1 MSYFKHKV
9 YAARGEGGE
18 NLVTLGDNVPFVER
32 LLDPSISE
40 TQLKSEV
47 WQTILDL
54 GLWDD
59 IEGQKVDE
67 KFHLRK
73 IKGAL
78 TNVIYEAIYDNKHSI
93 LLRIFGAKLEAIVDR
108 SYEIT
113 VLQRL
118 QDANLK
124 GPRIVGCFVNGRFE
138 AYIRGSSSVAPD
150 TLCDPWIM
158 KSISSSMHTLH
169 NSVPLY
175 PYERKYK
182 YGSCFHK
189 LEEWNTILDTVGSD
203 WINDEE
209 NLIKYLHC
217 NDWEFFKGSVLKY
230 RDWLF
235 NNCSYNSVND
245 FVFAHNDLQHGNV
258 LLINQEDTK
267 KRETM
272 LIDFEYAGPNAI
284 AFDIANHLSEW
295 MHDYDK
301 IESYQCNYKRFPK
314 TDKINEFIKFYLDCN
329 SDNMNN
335 LEESKLYNDVLNW
348 RPCSQ
353 LFWSIWAIL
362 QSGTIQSSRASSNQ
376 STPNPVTE
384 TDDTSFQYLLFCQGK
399 LSTFWGDLIQFG
411 IIDKDDP
418 HLITQTVNYINI

>member
-9 YAARGEGGE
+9 YAAKGAEHD

-32 LLDPSISE
+32 LLDPSVSKSKL
-40 TQLKSEV
+40 TQEV
-47 WQTILDL
+47 WNTIVDL
-54 GLWDD
+54 GLWNE
-59 IEGQKVDE
+59 IESKSIAN
-67 KFHLRK
+67 FSLRK

-78 TNVIYEAIYDNKHSI
+78 TNVIYEAIYDNKYSI

-118 QDANLK
+118 QEANLK

-138 AYIRGSSSVAPD
+138 AYIRGSSSVARD
-150 TLCDPWIM
+150 ALCDPWVM
-158 KSISSSMHTLH
+158 KSISSSMYTLH
-169 NSVPLY
+169 KSVVLASK
-175 PYERKYK
+175 EKQYK

-189 LEEWNTILDTVGSD
+189 LEEWFEVLDTVGLE
-203 WINDEE
+203 WINNEE
-209 NLIKYLHC
+209 NLRKFLHC
-217 NDWEFFKGSVLKY
+217 SSWNYFKSAVLKY

-235 NNCSYNSVND
+235 SNCHYNDNNN

-258 LLINQEDTK
+258 LLINKDDSQ

-272 LIDFEYAGPNAI
+272 LIDFEYAGPNSV

-295 MHDYDK
+295 MHDYDRDD
-301 IESYQCNYKRFPK
+301 SYRCDYERYP
-314 TDKINEFIKFYLDCN
+314 TSDKVTEFINYYLESANDIN
-329 SDNMNN
+329 FES
-335 LEESKLYNDVLNW
+335 SKLESDIRNW

-362 QSGTIQSSRASSNQ
+362 QSGTIKTSRNSSNQ
-376 STPNPVTE
+376 STPSPTE
-384 TDDTSFQYLLFCQGK
+384 GTDEKIFQYLLFCQGK

-411 IIDKDDP
+411 IIDKHDP
-418 HLITQTVNYINI
+418 HLVHETINYIR